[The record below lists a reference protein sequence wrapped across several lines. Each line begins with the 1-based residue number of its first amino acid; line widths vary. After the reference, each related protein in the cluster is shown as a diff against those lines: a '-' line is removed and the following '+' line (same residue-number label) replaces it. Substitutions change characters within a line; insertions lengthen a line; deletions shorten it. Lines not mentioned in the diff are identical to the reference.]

1 MTTDRNGQI
10 EAPAEHEFS
19 REEHRRVLVIL
30 FALMLGMFLA
40 ALDQSIVSTALPT
53 IAGDLHNLNELSWVV
68 TSYLITSTI
77 SLPLWGKLGDLYG
90 RKSFFQLSILIF
102 LIGSILSGLSHNMV
116 ELISFRALQGIGS
129 GGLMVGSQAIIGD
142 VIPPRQRGRYM
153 SYFGIVFGLS
163 SVLGPLAGG
172 WFTQHV
178 SWRWIFYINIPIG
191 ICALIA
197 IALVLH
203 IPVKRVAHQIDWWG
217 MSLLSAGV
225 VCLILL
231 LTWGGT
237 QYAWGSSTII
247 GLGIASAV
255 LLTAFSIVEM
265 NVAEPIISLKLF
277 RNRTFSAASAVG
289 FVIGFTMFGSIVYL
303 PLYLQVVHGASPTKS
318 GLELLPMVV
327 GMLITFV
334 LSGQVV
340 SRTGRYKIFPI
351 LGSAVIALGLASLSR
366 LGPNTVFSY
375 AALDMFIVG
384 LGLGLVMQVLVVA
397 VQNAVPHS
405 QLGTATATATFF
417 RSIGGAFGVAVLG
430 DVFNNRLLHE
440 LRALLAPAQLSLVRG
455 GSVAINPMQI
465 DHLPIAER
473 TLVIDAFSHTL
484 QTVFLFAIPFAV
496 LAFILS
502 WLMKEI
508 PLRTQAHISTE
519 SIFNAPGE
527 PDREGA
533 ERDR

>member
-1 MTTDRNGQI
+1 MATDTSELLQPP
-10 EAPAEHEFS
+10 EEHEFS
-19 REEHRRVLVIL
+19 KEEHRRILVIL

-77 SLPLWGKLGDLYG
+77 SLPLWGKLGDLFG
-90 RKSFFQLSILIF
+90 RKKFFQFSILIF
-102 LIGSILSGLSHNMV
+102 LAGSILSGLSHSMV
-116 ELISFRALQGIGS
+116 ELITFRAIQGIGA

-153 SYFGIVFGLS
+153 GYFGIVFGLS

-191 ICALIA
+191 ICALIV
-197 IALVLH
+197 IAVVLH
-203 IPVKRVAHQIDWWG
+203 IPVKRVAHQMDYWG
-217 MSLLSAGV
+217 MSLLSTGV

-237 QYAWGSSTII
+237 QYAWASSTIV
-247 GLGIASAV
+247 GLGVASAI
-255 LLTAFSIVEM
+255 LLTAFCFVELR
-265 NVAEPIISLKLF
+265 VSEPIISLKLF
-277 RNRTFSAASAVG
+277 SNRTFSAASTVG

-318 GLELLPMVV
+318 GLELLPMVA

-334 LSGQVV
+334 LSGQLVT
-340 SRTGRYKIFPI
+340 RTGRYKIFPI
-351 LGSAVIALGLASLSR
+351 LGSAVVALGLVSLSR
-366 LGPNTVFSY
+366 LGSDTSFTY
-375 AALDMFIVG
+375 AAVGMFIVG
-384 LGLGLVMQVLVVA
+384 LGLGLVMQILVVA

-440 LRALLAPAQLSLVRG
+440 LRASLTSSQLGQLVKG
-455 GSVAINPMQI
+455 GSVAINPAQI
-465 DHLPIAER
+465 NRLPLAQR
-473 TLVIDAFSHTL
+473 SLVVDAFSHTL

-496 LAFILS
+496 IAFALS
-502 WLMKEI
+502 WMMKEI
-508 PLRTQAHISTE
+508 PLRTQAAVSTE
-519 SIFNAPGE
+519 PFFDAPGE
-527 PDREGA
+527 YSGL
-533 ERDR
+533 

>member
-1 MTTDRNGQI
+1 MATDTDDAVQPP
-10 EAPAEHEFS
+10 EEHQFS
-19 REEHRRVLVIL
+19 QEEHRRILVIL

-77 SLPLWGKLGDLYG
+77 SLPLWGKLGDLFG
-90 RKSFFQLSILIF
+90 RKKLFQVSILIF
-102 LIGSILSGLSHNMV
+102 LAGSILSGLSHSMV
-116 ELISFRALQGIGS
+116 QLISFRAIQGIGA
-129 GGLMVGSQAIIGD
+129 GGLLVGSQAIIGD

-153 SYFGIVFGLS
+153 GYFGIVFGLS

-178 SWRWIFYINIPIG
+178 SWRWIFYINLPIG

-197 IALVLH
+197 IALVLRV
-203 IPVKRVAHQIDWWG
+203 PVVRVAHQIDYWG

-225 VCLILL
+225 VCLILV

-237 QYAWGSSTII
+237 QYAWASSTII
-247 GLGIASAV
+247 ALGLASLV
-255 LLTAFSIVEM
+255 LLVTFCLVELK
-265 NVAEPIISLKLF
+265 VSEPIISLQLF
-277 RNRTFSAASAVG
+277 SNRTFSAASAVG

-334 LSGQVV
+334 LSGQLVT
-340 SRTGRYKIFPI
+340 RTGRYKIFPI
-351 LGSAVIALGLASLSR
+351 LGSAVVGLGLVALSR
-366 LGPNTVFSY
+366 LGPETSFTF
-375 AALDMFIVG
+375 AAIGMFIIG

-440 LRALLAPAQLSLVRG
+440 LRTTLTSTQLGQLVKG
-455 GSVAINPMQI
+455 GSVAINPSQI
-465 DHLPIAER
+465 NRLPVAQR
-473 TLVIDAFSHTL
+473 TLVVDAFSHTL

-496 LAFILS
+496 IAFALS

-508 PLRTQAHISTE
+508 PLRTQAHVSTE
-519 SIFNAPGE
+519 AVFDAPGE
-527 PDREGA
+527 YSGI
-533 ERDR
+533 